1 MAMTLSNI
9 ASKIRLKSR
18 NSVKYREQLDVLEK
32 QNELM
37 DQKIKSV
44 EETVQKYRFLLRNLD
59 AVHFLKLADNQM
71 VNLIHFPILEDFLK
85 DVLQV
90 RKILATGVQELRS
103 KVTRKQATMIDND
116 KPHSEM
122 IKQTNNKDVEKKA
135 KKGEILKLKMDIAK
149 LKEQLVEEQKS
160 LNELR
165 QKYRQCQF
173 DKDITN
179 SSRLLHNENR
189 KIGQHRRHHQKHPTY
204 PQANDFVPAS
214 SLVRKPRY
222 DKL

>member
-71 VNLIHFPILEDFLK
+71 VKMIHFPILEDFLK

-103 KVTRKQATMIDND
+103 KITRKQATMIDND
-116 KPHSEM
+116 NPHIEM
-122 IKQTNNKDVEKKA
+122 IKQTKDVEKKA

-179 SSRLLHNENR
+179 SSRLHNENR
-189 KIGQHRRHHQKHPTY
+189 KIGQHRHHQKHPTY